1 MGPENSNR
9 VELARL
15 LGDFPGEPA
24 LGETWLQPGDLPE
37 PANTLLVHHH
47 HMTVTLEAHY
57 GGPVVLLAL
66 ARRLEGQTYS
76 RKLLLKDSG
85 SSKVIL
91 FGIVR
96 IHLDLVTD
104 QVRELIMEEK
114 IPLGR
119 LLIDQGVLRRVERTA
134 LLSYPIRQVDRERF
148 QVGNEIHDG
157 TPIYGRLAMLYC
169 DGKPAI
175 ELLEVVRPIAPTG
188 GER

>member
-66 ARRLEGQTYS
+66 ARRLEG
-76 RKLLLKDSG
+76 K
-85 SSKVIL
+85 
-91 FGIVR
+91 
-96 IHLDLVTD
+96 
-104 QVRELIMEEK
+104 
-114 IPLGR
+114 P
-119 LLIDQGVLRRVERTA
+119 TA
-134 LLSYPIRQVDRERF
+134 VNCF
-148 QVGNEIHDG
+148 
-157 TPIYGRLAMLYC
+157 
-169 DGKPAI
+169 
-175 ELLEVVRPIAPTG
+175 
-188 GER
+188 